1 MCVRGYLDPRQ
12 LIEPTQGVVSF
23 LLALPRQNLSF
34 ASKSKAMPPI
44 VLAIS
49 FCLKKGSNLV
59 EFATELKLKLWGR
72 RINVEQ

>member
-34 ASKSKAMPPI
+34 ASKSKAMPHV
-44 VLAIS
+44 VLAIP
-49 FCLKKGSNLV
+49 FWLEEDG
-59 EFATELKLKLWGR
+59 
-72 RINVEQ
+72 Q